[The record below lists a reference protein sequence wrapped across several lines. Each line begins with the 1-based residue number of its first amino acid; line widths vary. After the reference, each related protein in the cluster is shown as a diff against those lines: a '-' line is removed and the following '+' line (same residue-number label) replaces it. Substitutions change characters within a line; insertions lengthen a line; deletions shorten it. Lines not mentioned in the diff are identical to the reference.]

1 MAMWLEA
8 PDGANLPRC
17 WAAFIEMMPA
27 PCTPGSEYTLMTPK
41 LYRIIE
47 HTADTGFEVWGT
59 TKEEVFE
66 SAARAFF
73 DIMWQIDV
81 QQQNGPKSL
90 EVTGSDLEELLVNF
104 LEEFLYLY
112 DAKGLVC
119 TGIKVE
125 SIKENKVCAKAW
137 LQKFNEA
144 GDQELLGVKAVTYHQ
159 LFVGRKNDTWTARIF
174 LDI

>member
-1 MAMWLEA
+1 
-8 PDGANLPRC
+8 
-17 WAAFIEMMPA
+17 
-27 PCTPGSEYTLMTPK
+27 MTPQ

-47 HTADTGFEVWGT
+47 HTADTGFEVRGS
-59 TKEEVFE
+59 TKEKVFE
-66 SAARAFF
+66 AAARAFF
-73 DIMWQIDV
+73 KIMWQIEAHGE
-81 QQQNGPKSL
+81 NEPETI
-90 EVTGSDLEELLVNF
+90 EVTGIDLEELLVNF

-119 TGIKVE
+119 TRIQVE
-125 SIKENKVCAKAW
+125 TIGANQLRAKAW

-159 LFVGRKNDTWTARIF
+159 LFIGRENDTWTARIF

>member
-1 MAMWLEA
+1 M
-8 PDGANLPRC
+8 
-17 WAAFIEMMPA
+17 
-27 PCTPGSEYTLMTPK
+27 TPG

-47 HTADTGFEVWGT
+47 HTADTGFEVRGS
-59 TKEEVFE
+59 TKEQVFE

-73 DIMWQIDV
+73 DIMWQIDAHQENEPAV
-81 QQQNGPKSL
+81 I
-90 EVTGSDLEELLVNF
+90 EVAGHDLEELLVNF

-119 TGIKVE
+119 VGVQVE
-125 SIKENKVCAKAW
+125 TVLKNKVRVKAW
-137 LQKFNEA
+137 LQKFNAA

-159 LFVGRKNDTWTARIF
+159 LFIGKKNDTWTARIF